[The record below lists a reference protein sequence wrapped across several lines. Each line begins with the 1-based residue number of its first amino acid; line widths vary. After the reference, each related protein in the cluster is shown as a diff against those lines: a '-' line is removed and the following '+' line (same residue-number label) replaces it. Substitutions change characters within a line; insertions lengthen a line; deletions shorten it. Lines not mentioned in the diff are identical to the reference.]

1 MWNELQTLRLETLR
15 LIERK
20 RNWDNSPY
28 AAVASPSLLL
38 LLLRLLF
45 CLCQTVG
52 EFLRRF
58 SVEAPSD
65 PRPEDAELTAQKAW
79 NRRSE
84 NGRSNAPHGSEVQ
97 RCFN

>member
-38 LLLRLLF
+38 LLLRLL
-45 CLCQTVG
+45 
-52 EFLRRF
+52 
-58 SVEAPSD
+58 SVFVRLSV
-65 PRPEDAELTAQKAW
+65 
-79 NRRSE
+79 NS
-84 NGRSNAPHGSEVQ
+84 
-97 RCFN
+97 